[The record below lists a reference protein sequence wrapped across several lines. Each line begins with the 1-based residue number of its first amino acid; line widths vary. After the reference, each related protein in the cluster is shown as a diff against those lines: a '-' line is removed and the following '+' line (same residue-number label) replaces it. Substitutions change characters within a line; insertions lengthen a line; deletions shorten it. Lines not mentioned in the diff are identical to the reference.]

1 MKKIIGTYGVAVIA
15 MLVMSGVFI
24 CIMAVFFG
32 GEGKGSAI
40 AFLANESIS
49 GTSSTQESGNAFMQ
63 YRERKAP
70 EIIYLEDYE
79 VRSGEYVPVK
89 NCFTARNLEGDPL
102 TVEISYILNIHEEP
116 EEIQYIDGEACF
128 YFELHGV
135 YKVFVQA
142 TDQKNNTTYA
152 MVKLPV
158 NKGGFH

>member
-1 MKKIIGTYGVAVIA
+1 MKKIIGSYGAAIIA
-15 MLVMSGVFI
+15 ISVMSAVVI
-24 CIMAVFFG
+24 CIMVVLFG
-32 GEGKGSAI
+32 GDGKGNAI
-40 AFLANESIS
+40 AFLAKESIS
-49 GTSSTQESGNAFMQ
+49 GASATQKTGDAFLQ
-63 YRERKAP
+63 YRERKKP
-70 EIIYLEDYE
+70 EIIYIEDYE

-89 NCFTARNLEGDPL
+89 NCFTARNHEGEPL

-116 EEIQYIDGEACF
+116 EEIQYKDGEACF

-142 TDQKNNTTYA
+142 TDQENNTTFA